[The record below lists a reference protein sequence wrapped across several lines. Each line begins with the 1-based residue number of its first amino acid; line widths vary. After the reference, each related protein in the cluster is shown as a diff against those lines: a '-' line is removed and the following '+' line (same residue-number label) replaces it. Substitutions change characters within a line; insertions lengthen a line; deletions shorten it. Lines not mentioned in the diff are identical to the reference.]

1 MAKKATKNAGPA
13 LDATALAHIVA
24 AGEAG
29 TYAPASVYQPLADAG
44 MVEVNTA
51 AVDGNGNHLVR
62 ATANGAAAIN
72 GNEPAGSPEKPAKP
86 TKPVIMSGFA
96 APERKRGRSVGDR
109 KYNFDALNVGDFF
122 FVEATAERPEPHKS
136 LASSV
141 TSATARYRVPT
152 GNQTT
157 KSVIVKNSEG
167 QPVIGADGNPLR
179 ENVSVPEMT
188 ETRKFKITRVEG
200 GVTYGAFTAPANGAV
215 IYREA

>member
-1 MAKKATKNAGPA
+1 MAKKTTKTAGPA

-29 TYAPASVYQPLADAG
+29 TYAPASVYQPLVDAG

-51 AVDGNGNHLVR
+51 AVDAAGNHLVR

-86 TKPVIMSGFA
+86 VIMSGFV
-96 APERKRGRSVGDR
+96 APERKRGRSAGDR

-157 KSVIVKNSEG
+157 KSVIVKNSDG
-167 QPVIGADGNPLR
+167 QPVIGADGQPLR
-179 ENVSVPEMT
+179 ETVSVPEMT
-188 ETRKFKITRVEG
+188 ETRKFKITQVEG